1 MCIIL
6 KISPSFPRSKKI
18 ILDRRRILNIN
29 YKLYYLEMHGL
40 LSLGKIRT
48 GSCKIA
54 IQPRI
59 VFTSFD
65 SSVVHQFIRSYPII
79 AEPIRT
85 SPDSIHSIPC
95 ISSTFSTSPTSPLL
109 LLFYFYRR
117 YSPFI
122 FEFLPFYF
130 LLIFFFF
137 YFSFFFCF
145 LEHFFPVDFYQ
156 KYIFHV
162 YVYIRSLQGRRHSS
176 ARPSSK
182 TYGYAN
188 YQGSL
193 DRSDMESSGR
203 RCSPQFLVNFFFFFF
218 LPPIN
223 LRVANRAIYLLSLP
237 AKI

>member
-6 KISPSFPRSKKI
+6 KISLSFPRSKKI

-137 YFSFFFCF
+137 YFSFFFSVF
-145 LEHFFPVDFYQ
+145 QSIFFQ
-156 KYIFHV
+156 QIFIKNIYFTYTCI
-162 YVYIRSLQGRRHSS
+162 YVVFRGGDIRPLDPRVKLTDMRIIKEVLTVRIWSRR
-176 ARPSSK
+176 A
-182 TYGYAN
+182 
-188 YQGSL
+188 
-193 DRSDMESSGR
+193 DVVR
-203 RCSPQFLVNFFFFFF
+203 RNSW
-218 LPPIN
+218 
-223 LRVANRAIYLLSLP
+223 
-237 AKI
+237 